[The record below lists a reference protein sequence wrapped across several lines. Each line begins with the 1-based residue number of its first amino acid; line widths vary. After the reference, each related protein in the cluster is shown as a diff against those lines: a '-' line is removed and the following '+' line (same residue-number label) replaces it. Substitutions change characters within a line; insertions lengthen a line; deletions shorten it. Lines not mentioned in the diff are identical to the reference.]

1 MFDFEE
7 GIVLEHNFEK
17 DLEKLKVKI
26 LDDKYAQKVY
36 AALCNVVWI
45 HSSRPE
51 NYKQIQE
58 ESWITGTWLRVDWDY
73 SCSWRSAGGLVA
85 SIQDKGGDYMDFY
98 CSGDEGN
105 VDQEVAKDLKVLG
118 WEPDVDNEE
127 RWQNVRDNQAGINEL
142 DY

>member
-1 MFDFEE
+1 
-7 GIVLEHNFEK
+7 
-17 DLEKLKVKI
+17 
-26 LDDKYAQKVY
+26 
-36 AALCNVVWI
+36 
-45 HSSRPE
+45 
-51 NYKQIQE
+51 
-58 ESWITGTWLRVDWDY
+58 
-73 SCSWRSAGGLVA
+73 
-85 SIQDKGGDYMDFY
+85 MDFY